1 VARKEAAVTSNGTG
15 SPTAVRR
22 ELGQRLRGLRLG
34 KDLTVAEASG
44 RAGFSQS
51 KLTKIEQGS
60 VAKREDVLRLL
71 DVYEETDPQQQ
82 AALLAMVRAGASKEW
97 WESRHAV
104 PPKFGNYL
112 GLESV
117 AATLQAYETTLVL
130 GLLQTADYAR
140 ALLRAGHPELLP
152 HEIDR
157 LVELRMRRQDILT
170 RTDPP
175 PPTLWSVMD
184 EAVLRRPIGGRETM
198 HAQLQRLI
206 ERSALPNVTLLV
218 MPDDLGAHAGLDG
231 PFAIF
236 QFETGARP
244 VVYVESQAGNLYLE
258 KDDDLRR
265 CQQTMN
271 HILAAA
277 PGPEQSLALIRQVAK
292 EMKP

>member
-1 VARKEAAVTSNGTG
+1 MAGNGTG

-22 ELGQRLRGLRLG
+22 ELGQRLRGLRLDKG
-34 KDLTVAEASG
+34 MTVAEAAS
-44 RAGFSQS
+44 RVGFSQS
-51 KLTKIEQGS
+51 RLTKIELGQG
-60 VAKREDVLRLL
+60 AKREDVFKLL

-82 AALLAMVRAGASKEW
+82 ALLLAMVRAGASKEW
-97 WESRHAV
+97 WEGRRAL
-104 PPKFGNYL
+104 PPKFGSYL

-130 GLLQTADYAR
+130 GLLQTPDYAR
-140 ALLRAGHPELLP
+140 ALLRAERPALLA

-157 LVELRMRRQDILT
+157 LVELRMRRQEILT

-175 PPTLWSVMD
+175 APTLWSVMD
-184 EAVLRRPIGGRETM
+184 EAVLRRQVGGRETM

-206 ERSALPNVTLLV
+206 QRSELPNVTLLV
-218 MPDDLGAHAGLDG
+218 MRDDLGAHAGLPG
-231 PFAIF
+231 PFAIL
-236 QFETGARP
+236 QFETGTRP
-244 VVYVESQAGNLYLE
+244 VVYVDSQAGNLYLE

>member
-1 VARKEAAVTSNGTG
+1 VTGNGTG

-22 ELGQRLRGLRLG
+22 ELGQRLRGLRLDMG
-34 KDLTVAEASG
+34 MTVAEASS
-44 RAGFSQS
+44 RVGFSQS
-51 KLTKIEQGS
+51 RLTKIELGQG
-60 VAKREDVLRLL
+60 AKREDVFKLL

-82 AALLAMVRAGASKEW
+82 ASLLAMVRAGASKEW
-97 WESRHAV
+97 WEGRRAL

-117 AATLQAYETTLVL
+117 AATLQAYDTTLVH
-130 GLLQTADYAR
+130 GLLQTPDYAR
-140 ALLRAGHPELLP
+140 ALLRAERPELLA

-157 LVELRMRRQDILT
+157 LVELRMRRQEILT

-175 PPTLWSVMD
+175 PPTVWSVMD
-184 EAVLRRPIGGRETM
+184 EAVLRRQVGGRETM

-206 ERSALPNVTLLV
+206 KRGELPNVTLLV
-218 MPDDLGAHAGLDG
+218 MPDDLGAHAGLPG
-231 PFAIF
+231 PFAIL
-236 QFETGARP
+236 QFETGTRP
-244 VVYVESQAGNLYLE
+244 VVYVDSQAGNLYLE

-277 PGPEQSLALIRQVAK
+277 PGPEQSLAFIRQVAK

>member
-1 VARKEAAVTSNGTG
+1 VTTNGTG

-22 ELGQRLRGLRLG
+22 ELGQRLRGLRLDR
-34 KDLTVAEASG
+34 DLTVAEVAS
-44 RAGFSQS
+44 RVGFSQS
-51 KLTKIEQGS
+51 KLTKIELAQA
-60 VAKREDVLRLL
+60 VAKRDEVLRLL
-71 DVYEETDPQQQ
+71 DVYDETDPQQQ

-97 WESRHAV
+97 WEGYRRFEPKLAV
-104 PPKFGNYL
+104 YL

-117 AATLQAYETTLVL
+117 ATTLQAYDTHLVH
-130 GLLQTADYAR
+130 GLLQTPDYAR
-140 ALLRAGHPELLP
+140 ALLRAVRPELLP

-157 LVELRMRRQDILT
+157 LVELRMRRQPILT
-170 RTDPP
+170 RADPP
-175 PPTLWSVMD
+175 PLTLWWVMD
-184 EAVLRRPIGGRETM
+184 EAVLRRPVGGRETM

-206 ERSALPNVTLLV
+206 ERSELPNVTLLV
-218 MPDDLGAHAGLDG
+218 MPDDLGAHAGVDG

-236 QFETGARP
+236 QFEAGALP
-244 VVYVESQAGNLYLE
+244 VVYVEGQAGNLYLE

-277 PGPEQSLALIRQVAK
+277 PGPERSLALIRQAAK